1 MVGMIAIETERMEID
16 FLSDIFV
23 AVTVVVS

>member
-1 MVGMIAIETERMEID
+1 MVGMIAIETERMEIH